1 MKNINY
7 KYVNTLL
14 ILLIIYVLFLL
25 RGLWFGVFFK
35 ILAVL
40 RPFIIAFIIAYAIF
54 PFKKWL
60 EKKKFPKV
68 LSILTIIT
76 LTIFIIIVL
85 LYSLIPIFT
94 DQLVSFFSSIITFL
108 SDIGD
113 KFNLNIEPVKKSLF
127 DIFNKISLQLGQ
139 HISSGAIT
147 IVSSSI
153 SFISNFLIVFVS
165 FIYFLID
172 MEHIR
177 DNIGDFFAKKG
188 RRTYK
193 LIRNID
199 YEITQYFKGLSLTM
213 VIQFFEYT
221 FLFYIIGHP
230 NFLLLGVLT
239 AIASLMPYFGGFIV
253 NTIAIIIASVIS
265 PKLLIM
271 TLIVAII
278 FPNIDGYVINP
289 RIYGKTNNIS
299 PILTIFAVFAGG
311 VLGGVVGIL
320 IALPTI
326 IILKTLYSHYKN
338 DISKKIINIKD
349 KI

>member
-1 MKNINY
+1 M
-7 KYVNTLL
+7 
-14 ILLIIYVLFLL
+14 
-25 RGLWFGVFFK
+25 
-35 ILAVL
+35 
-40 RPFIIAFIIAYAIF
+40 
-54 PFKKWL
+54 
-60 EKKKFPKV
+60 
-68 LSILTIIT
+68 
-76 LTIFIIIVL
+76 
-85 LYSLIPIFT
+85 
-94 DQLVSFFSSIITFL
+94 
-108 SDIGD
+108 
-113 KFNLNIEPVKKSLF
+113 
-127 DIFNKISLQLGQ
+127 QLGQ

-153 SFISNFLIVFVS
+153 SFISNFIIVFVS

-289 RIYGKTNNIS
+289 RIYGKT
-299 PILTIFAVFAGG
+299 IFKYEE
-311 VLGGVVGIL
+311 VL
-320 IALPTI
+320 
-326 IILKTLYSHYKN
+326 
-338 DISKKIINIKD
+338 
-349 KI
+349 